1 MVETIDLAIIF
12 KRTKDKNDNEY
23 FTPFKIVEE
32 YYDEEDELFVD
43 KSDNTYHHICEF
55 INNGNNKILLLYIS

>member
-23 FTPFKIVEE
+23 FTPFKIDRCV
-32 YYDEEDELFVD
+32 
-43 KSDNTYHHICEF
+43 
-55 INNGNNKILLLYIS
+55 G